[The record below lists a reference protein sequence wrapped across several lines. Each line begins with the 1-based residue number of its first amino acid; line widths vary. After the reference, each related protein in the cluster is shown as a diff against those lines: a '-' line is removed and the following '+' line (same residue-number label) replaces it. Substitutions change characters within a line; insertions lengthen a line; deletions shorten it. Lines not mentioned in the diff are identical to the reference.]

1 MTRAMTLPTLR
12 DAPLAVIAPPS
23 AEASALVFDSPH
35 SWPHWPAD
43 VPTIAPPEALRTSC
57 DAWIDELWAGAI
69 DGRAPLLAARFHR
82 SYIDANR
89 ASDDIDPALL
99 AGPWP
104 GPLNPGDRS
113 RRGFGLLRR
122 LALPG
127 VPVYAQPLSVRDV
140 QRRLEHFYRPY
151 HDRLAEL
158 IDAAAERHGAV
169 LHVNCHSMKSVG
181 TAMNEDAG
189 RPRPDIV
196 LSDLD
201 GRSAG
206 PGILEC
212 MAVPL
217 RECGYRVQLNDPY
230 RGEEILR
237 RHGRPALGRHSVQI
251 ELKRSLYM
259 DEQQFVRH
267 EGFRHLIADLRG
279 CFGRW
284 EREFGA
290 MAHAGRRPP

>member
-1 MTRAMTLPTLR
+1 MS
-12 DAPLAVIAPPS
+12 DAPFEVLSPHAAD
-23 AEASALVFDSPH
+23 ASPLVFDSPH
-35 SWPHWPAD
+35 SWPHWPAG
-43 VPTIAPPEALRTSC
+43 VPTIAPAEALRSSC
-57 DAWIDELWAGAI
+57 DAWVDELWVGAI

-82 SYIDANR
+82 SYIDVNR

-99 AGPWP
+99 AGSWP

-122 LALPG
+122 LALPD
-127 VPVYAQPLSVRDV
+127 VPVYAQPLSVQDV
-140 QRRLEHFYRPY
+140 QQRLERFYMPY
-151 HDRLAEL
+151 HARLAAL
-158 IDAAAERHGAV
+158 IDAAHGRHGAV
-169 LHVNCHSMKSVG
+169 LHINCHSMKSVG

-206 PGILEC
+206 PRILEW
-212 MAVPL
+212 MSEPL
-217 RECGYRVQLNDPY
+217 RECGYSVQLNDPY

-237 RHGRPALGRHSVQI
+237 RHGRPTLGRFSVQI

-267 EGFRHLIADLRG
+267 EGFRHLVADLG
-279 CFGRW
+279 TCIGRW
-284 EREFGA
+284 QRQFA
-290 MAHAGRRPP
+290 TLMNSGRSPP